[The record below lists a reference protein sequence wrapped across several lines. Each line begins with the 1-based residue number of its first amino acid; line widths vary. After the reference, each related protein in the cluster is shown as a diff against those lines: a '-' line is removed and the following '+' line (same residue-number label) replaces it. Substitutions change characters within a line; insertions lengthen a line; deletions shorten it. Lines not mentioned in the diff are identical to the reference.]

1 MCLSGLV
8 SNFDRKFDFPVANDP
23 FEQSFKWIPDRKFKI
38 ILRSME
44 FEKFEKDQIRIIF
57 LTCKIV

>member
-8 SNFDRKFDFPVANDP
+8 SNFDRKFDFPVAND
-23 FEQSFKWIPDRKFKI
+23 ERSFKWIPDRKFEI

-44 FEKFEKDQIRIIF
+44 LEKFKKSFLTWKIF
-57 LTCKIV
+57 LNKNL